1 MVSEPLKE
9 AVGIFMAPLLP
20 SLAIAV
26 LLNIL
31 GEGKGEGEREGWVE
45 GGRCEHKMG
54 GEGRGWKG

>member
-1 MVSEPLKE
+1 
-9 AVGIFMAPLLP
+9 MAPLLP

-45 GGRCEHKMG
+45 GGRCEDKMG
-54 GEGRGWKG
+54 GEGRGRKG